1 MINHTDNTLGY
12 KLRLFS
18 KKLNSGNYQITFH
31 AKKNNEHKKYGH
43 VLVPERSTLKDVVS
57 IIREELL
64 KTHNGDMY
72 YHGHLY
78 SLGKPSQRNHNLV
91 IFDK

>member
-1 MINHTDNTLGY
+1 MIHHTDNTLGY

-18 KKLNSGNYQITFH
+18 KKLESGNYQIKFH
-31 AKKNNEHKKYGH
+31 ARKENQQKKYGY
-43 VLVPERSTLKDVVS
+43 VLVPEGSTLRDVVGM
-57 IIREELL
+57 IRTELSKGEL
-64 KTHNGDMY
+64 YH
-72 YHGHLY
+72 HGHLY